1 MVPRHRDRLG
11 AKKINTAIF
20 TTIDATPTP
29 LNKMQ
34 STVFALVIGLVSSF
48 NVAVLPTARR
58 APMAVVM
65 GLAESAADCLEEGC
79 SVDTVDSLVSDL
91 KDECVALNQQGL
103 AGSPRNQQIR
113 DSSHV
118 ELVPRL
124 APHARDSL
132 AGLSGCWW
140 SQLR

>member
-1 MVPRHRDRLG
+1 MKLFLLLSLLSL
-11 AKKINTAIF
+11 TAGF
-20 TTIDATPTP
+20 SVAPLAT
-29 LNKMQ
+29 
-34 STVFALVIGLVSSF
+34 
-48 NVAVLPTARR
+48 RR
-58 APMAVVM
+58 APISVVM
-65 GLAESAADCLEEGC
+65 GIAESAESCLEEGC

-118 ELVPRL
+118 ELVPCL